1 MKVIWK
7 QSLHRIIIWL
17 AAEIILNCVG
27 LDNLADFSEFVFER
41 NTIDLFKNKQRWE
54 NEKVQFTSTN
64 DGLELLQPTS
74 T

>member
-7 QSLHRIIIWL
+7 QSLYRIIIWL

-54 NEKVQFTSTN
+54 NKKVQFTSTN